1 MKIDFENAKMRVI
14 ELIDNWCSEVID
26 DMLMEIQSAAKNKNI
41 RDIELT
47 LDSIR
52 DTEKQAF
59 EIKQSIIKS
68 TTIRQVFLSLNC
80 EIFDDVEEQILSKFL
95 DTSIFLKK

>member
-14 ELIDNWCSEVID
+14 ELIDKWCSEVID

-80 EIFDDVEEQILSKFL
+80 EMFDDVEEQILSKFL